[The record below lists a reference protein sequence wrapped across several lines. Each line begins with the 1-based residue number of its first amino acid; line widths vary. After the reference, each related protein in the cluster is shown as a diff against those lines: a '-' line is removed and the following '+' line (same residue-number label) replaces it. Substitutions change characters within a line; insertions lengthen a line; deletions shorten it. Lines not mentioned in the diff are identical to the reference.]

1 MSCVSPIAE
10 AVFVAQTITSGNV
23 LYRAVDFL
31 YTHSWHIGHT
41 SLPAKIDR
49 YVEEGPAG
57 RSLNPLMSPDP
68 CCTFGVIKRSHLVFR
83 VATNFFFLVLMF

>member
-1 MSCVSPIAE
+1 MQISAVLFSLTLFFFPQVSCVSPIAE

-41 SLPAKIDR
+41 SLPAKILTD
-49 YVEEGPAG
+49 
-57 RSLNPLMSPDP
+57 M
-68 CCTFGVIKRSHLVFR
+68 
-83 VATNFFFLVLMF
+83 